1 MLMNLSAELL
11 HKIATELN
19 PSAHRTLRT
28 VSKDLSL
35 AVNPLF
41 LSTVS
46 LPSGLLRHEAV
57 LDFLRAIST
66 GQTGWSDYC
75 TVLAIQPRWRHDS
88 PTATGLAI
96 PDAEMYALLA
106 SVLESV
112 PRTRTVRWYIN
123 ETAPQWERDA
133 ICSAL
138 NSFLDLEEFELSAQF
153 GVNAPPSLNLH
164 NLRKLRI
171 QTAWKRLPMSQQ
183 FMRLISPQ
191 LTCLHISGDFVQEV
205 WGLLN
210 ANPHLGIHLKEI
222 HSDLTPDLLVYLASS
237 FSGLERLRLSSTAC
251 ANERES
257 NQLEL
262 PDKFFEVIILRQ
274 APTLLE
280 LYCPTEYECRWSFGP
295 HNADAISTL
304 KVLRVLTMSISSAD
318 VTNVMAETNSA
329 VSLFLHTVQKLSTLR
344 RLTIFPADKW
354 FNRNECSPMPTMSQH
369 RAALHKGL
377 NAALDELRPRLGV
390 AARVDVADF
399 YYYYQ
404 FTLSG
409 PRVLLEPEAKSA
421 QIPVLIIPAA
431 PTVVSQPPVVVQ
443 YPSTN

>member
-1 MLMNLSAELL
+1 MLTSLSAELL

-41 LSTVS
+41 FSTVS

-88 PTATGLAI
+88 PTAAGLAI
-96 PDAEMYALLA
+96 PDAEMHALLA
-106 SVLESV
+106 SVLESI

-123 ETAPQWERDA
+123 ETAPQWERDV
-133 ICSAL
+133 ICGAL
-138 NSFLDLEEFELSAQF
+138 NWFLDLEEFELSAQF
-153 GVNAPPSLNLH
+153 GVNAPASLNLQR
-164 NLRKLRI
+164 LRKLTI

-210 ANPHLGIHLKEI
+210 ANPDLGIHLKEI
-222 HSDLTPDLLVYLASS
+222 HSDLTPDLLVYLASL
-237 FSGLERLRLSSTAC
+237 SGLERLRLSSTAC

-257 NQLEL
+257 NRLADQ
-262 PDKFFEVIILRQ
+262 FFEVIIPRQ

-280 LYCPTEYECRWSFGP
+280 LYCPTEYESRWSFGP
-295 HNADAISTL
+295 HNADTISTL
-304 KVLRVLTMSISSAD
+304 KVLCRLTMSIGSAD
-318 VTNVMAETNSA
+318 VTNVMAETNSV
-329 VSLFLHTVQKLSTLR
+329 VSLLLHTIQNLSTLR

-354 FNRNECSPMPTMSQH
+354 SNRNECCPMATMSQH
-369 RAALHKGL
+369 RATLHKGL
-377 NAALDELRPRLGV
+377 NAALDELSPHLSI

-399 YYYYQ
+399 SYYYR

-409 PRVLLEPEAKSA
+409 PRVLLQPEAKSA
-421 QIPVLIIPAA
+421 QIPVLIIPPA
-431 PTVVSQPPVVVQ
+431 PTVIPQPPVMVQ
-443 YPSTN
+443 YPPTN